1 MTPTIRRCTQFT
13 ASCLLLVLLSA
24 GAPAQVGPGLDDV
37 PGHDASTAPRAAEP
51 ATNPGE
57 NRPPAASA
65 TARTPLGAP
74 APEPNAQTPLVN
86 PDAETRSSGAGFF
99 RTTTALG
106 GVLLLILALSWV
118 FRKASRMSG
127 GLAGSVGAGGRA
139 PAGIVEVLA
148 RYPIAARQT
157 LVVLR
162 FDRRVLLCSMS
173 AGSRSGAGGM
183 AVLCELD
190 DPEDVASVLVKSR
203 DEAGESL
210 ARSFERSL
218 REIEAQPGWEDGPE
232 PVRVRA
238 RPEAPGSRAG
248 PLRERLEA
256 MRAGAGR

>member
-1 MTPTIRRCTQFT
+1 MNATTRTRTLAAPLWAMFLAIATPAT
-13 ASCLLLVLLSA
+13 
-24 GAPAQVGPGLDDV
+24 AQVGPGLGDV
-37 PGHDASTAPRAAEP
+37 PGREPAAYAPAQAGRTDAATADPATAP
-51 ATNPGE
+51 
-57 NRPPAASA
+57 
-65 TARTPLGAP
+65 ARTPLGAP
-74 APEPNAQTPLVN
+74 PIEPRAQTPLIA
-86 PDAETRSSGAGFF
+86 PDAPARTGGAGFV
-99 RTTTALG
+99 RTVAALG

-127 GLAGSVGAGGRA
+127 GLASSVGAGGRA

-148 RYPIAARQT
+148 RYPLASRQT

-173 AGSRSGAGGM
+173 SGTRSSAGGM
-183 AVLCELD
+183 SVLCELD

-210 ARSFERSL
+210 ARSFERTL
-218 REIEAQPGWEDGPE
+218 REVESGPGWHDHAE
-232 PVRVRA
+232 PVRARTGRPADSA
-238 RPEAPGSRAG
+238 RPS